1 MLSLPLWLACTVASK
16 TYALQEEDETLMH
29 EERWKMTLDGVGDW
43 RRHAAMADVA
53 DQVRR
58 RNAKAWPT
66 FGGVRAGPGT
76 ATASAVL
83 CLFLLAAFLAVA
95 ALDSGGGPKEG
106 ASGDQLRDYVEVNFA
121 YSHKY
126 AEALMDRLLLLADN
140 VTATRSGV
148 ADANVAISQL
158 DNTSPRKTHDLV
170 VAMSDCMS
178 CAAPAGETKPRP
190 WYADRTV
197 EAAEAAAHRL
207 YYRRVPTWAQ
217 LCTDG
222 GMGANYTAPGW
233 CADPVG
239 EDPPLGKAQC
249 TAVDATVEARCVNLG
264 DLHTPPPAPPPPMNA
279 TGR

>member
-1 MLSLPLWLACTVASK
+1 
-16 TYALQEEDETLMH
+16 MH

-95 ALDSGGGPKEG
+95 VLDSGGGPKEG

-197 EAAEAAAHRL
+197 EVAEAAAEE
-207 YYRRVPTWAQ
+207 VVAE
-217 LCTDG
+217 D
-222 GMGANYTAPGW
+222 TAAEEVVAVVARPGV
-233 CADPVG
+233 AEGLEVEELEVEEAEVEVDDSEVDSE
-239 EDPPLGKAQC
+239 ED
-249 TAVDATVEARCVNLG
+249 DNNRN
-264 DLHTPPPAPPPPMNA
+264 
-279 TGR
+279 